1 MDLLDFIYCLD
12 LILKF
17 FENVFS
23 LGFFEV
29 SNILFKEDFFNY
41 KLDEV
46 LYVVMKI
53 VKFKKGKIIKLL
65 NVFFF
70 CNRKFSKFN
79 CIKMKK

>member
-29 SNILFKEDFFNY
+29 LNILFKEDFFNY

-70 CNRKFSKFN
+70 VRESFRNLIVLK
-79 CIKMKK
+79 